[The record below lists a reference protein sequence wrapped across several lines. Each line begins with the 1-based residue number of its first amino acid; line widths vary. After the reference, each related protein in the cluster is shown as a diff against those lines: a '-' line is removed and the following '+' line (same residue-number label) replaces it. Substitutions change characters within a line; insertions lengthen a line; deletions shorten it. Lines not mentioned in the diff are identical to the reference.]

1 VSHHKECRSV
11 DDRTPGKPE
20 ASASTPLVGGPARG
34 SGASLPWITAA
45 LVLVV
50 SGCAPSEDS
59 CLEHCSDTETDED
72 NAEITIVDVP
82 DAIEIVEAPKTG
94 VSLGWGWNK
103 ADHEPIPTICVEFVM
118 GEEPAQTRY
127 MTMSEVTD
135 SYEVMRSLGMSA
147 EASVKTIGFEAK
159 GKAAFAKSVNLK
171 SDSSTFIM
179 NAEVRNGVRYTAPV
193 PRDVRGGIDESR
205 MTYRGGLSGQIRLT
219 PEALRLAEKSDRTD
233 FKRMCGTSFVSA
245 IYGGAK
251 LTAVLTTETSDRS
264 EKETLS
270 ASMSGSGWGAR
281 FEANVNSTQSTDQ
294 SQSRFELSVF
304 QTGGSGDAIP
314 VSKQDLLGKLNSIS
328 QEAYSAPKDFDIA
341 ITPYEILSNWPKKG
355 LVDRETEFD
364 ELASYWGAYNTLYDE
379 IQTILD
385 SPSDYAAVKID
396 GQGCVTVVNSVDV
409 PGTVDKKAIEDLRQ
423 RIIQEYTG
431 NVLSGGIDP
440 DRIQAYLDE
449 MEALASPPPTVQEA
463 DNRDNLA
470 VLRRVQDEVLA
481 ALRQMEGVARE
492 CVSKSDV
499 CEFTAADYRSPYAYR
514 LQLLPP
520 DDYVK
525 SSGELIDLF
534 VADPAKR
541 RCSISPNNAGCISN
555 ADVDDWH
562 AKVGL
567 TAVHES
573 EQPVLYARLETLLDD
588 ADAGDRMLCGDGTRA
603 APRVSAEPGFAI
615 LWANLDAL
623 PAGGDE
629 PASSE

>member
-1 VSHHKECRSV
+1 VYSTALLLGVLLTGCQPPA
-11 DDRTPGKPE
+11 D
-20 ASASTPLVGGPARG
+20 SASSEG
-34 SGASLPWITAA
+34 STADGSA
-45 LVLVV
+45 D
-50 SGCAPSEDS
+50 EDS
-59 CLEHCSDTETDED
+59 V
-72 NAEITIVDVP
+72 AIADVP

-103 ADHEPIPTICVEFVM
+103 ADHEPIPTICVEFVI

-193 PRDVRGGIDESR
+193 PRDARGGIDESR

-219 PEALRLAEKSDRTD
+219 PEALRLAEKKDRTD

-251 LTAVLTTETSDRS
+251 LTAVLTTETSSRS
-264 EKETLS
+264 EKETMS

-281 FEANVNSTQSTDQ
+281 FEANVNASESEE
-294 SQSRFELSVF
+294 SANSRFELSVF

-314 VSKQDLLGKLNSIS
+314 VSKDDLLRKLNSIS
-328 QEAYSAPKDFDIA
+328 EEASAAPKDFDIA
-341 ITPYEILSNWPKKG
+341 ITPYEIVSNWPKKG
-355 LVDRETEFD
+355 LPDRETEFE

-385 SPSDYAAVKID
+385 SPTDYAAVAID
-396 GQGCVTVVNSVDV
+396 KQGCVTVVNSVNV
-409 PGTVDKKAIEDLRQ
+409 PGEVDRQAIEDLRQ
-423 RIIQEYTG
+423 RIVREYTSG
-431 NVLSGGIDP
+431 VLSDGFDP
-440 DRIQAYLDE
+440 DRLQAYLDE
-449 MEALASPPPTVQEA
+449 MEALASPPSTVEEA

-470 VLRRVQDEVLA
+470 ALRRVQDEVLA
-481 ALRQMEGVARE
+481 SLREMEDVARE
-492 CVSKSDV
+492 CVSKSDI
-499 CEFTAADYRSPYAYR
+499 CEFKAADYRSPYAYR

-525 SSGELIDLF
+525 SSAELIDLF

-541 RCSISPNNAGCISN
+541 RCSISPNNAGCIAN
-555 ADVDDWH
+555 AEVDDWH

-573 EQPVLYARLETLLDD
+573 RQPDLYARLETLLDD
-588 ADAGDRMLCGDGTRA
+588 MDAGDRMLCSDGTRA
-603 APRVSAEPGFAI
+603 APRVSAEPGFPI

-623 PAGGDE
+623 PAGEGE
-629 PASSE
+629 SAATE